1 MAYKVWI
8 TARGKKY
15 WVTKFVNI
23 AGVLEIHFTQ
33 DITDNVAIYP
43 SKDIARRALIATLNH
58 IPEAIEGGM
67 LEIPAKIIEKKVD
80 KNPKVCYN
88 RHINKE

>member
-1 MAYKVWI
+1 MAYKVWV
-8 TARGKKY
+8 TVSGERY
-15 WVTKFVNI
+15 WVKKFINI

-33 DITDNVAIYP
+33 DVTDNVAIYP

-58 IPEAIEGGM
+58 ILEAIEGGM

>member
-1 MAYKVWI
+1 MGNSKRREI
-8 TARGKKY
+8 LGKK
-15 WVTKFVNI
+15 FINI

-33 DITDNVAIYP
+33 DVTDNVAIYP

-67 LEIPAKIIEKKVD
+67 LEIPAKIIEKRLTKIRKYAIID
-80 KNPKVCYN
+80 
-88 RHINKE
+88 I